1 MAQTCGVCLRPD
13 RSAIDAALAEP
24 GRPGL
29 RDLGTQFGV
38 DWQMLRRHDKHRA
51 GAPEA
56 APVSPTGNSGPEA
69 GEELVRA
76 RSNVEAAESLVRE
89 AQATG
94 STRDVALA
102 LRLKIEADAALMQAR
117 GVQAPDWQPE
127 RDAVLNALRTRIV
140 KALKGHPDALAAVRV
155 AFGEGADE

>member
-1 MAQTCGVCLRPD
+1 MAQTCGICQRPD
-13 RSAIDAALAEP
+13 RSAIDGALSEP

-29 RDLGTQFGV
+29 RELGAQLGV
-38 DWQMLRRHDKHRA
+38 DWQMLRRHDKHR
-51 GAPEA
+51 GG
-56 APVSPTGNSGPEA
+56 PVEERALPTAGPEA

-102 LRLKIEADAALMQAR
+102 LRLKLEADAALMQAR